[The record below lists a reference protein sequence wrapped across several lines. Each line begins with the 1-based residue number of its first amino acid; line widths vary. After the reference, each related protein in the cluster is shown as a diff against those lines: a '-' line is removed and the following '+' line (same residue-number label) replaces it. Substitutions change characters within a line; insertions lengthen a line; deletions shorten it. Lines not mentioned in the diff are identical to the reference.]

1 MIAIVSCHHPPD
13 DERIYHKQIKTLIG
27 KGCSIR
33 YYTRSTSALDLTGPS
48 IVHNNMNEKVSIKS
62 FINKVF
68 IELALLNDITF
79 IQIHETELLPLLKK
93 IKLRLTHIKTIYD
106 IHENMEALY
115 RTFSNRIKPLKEALI
130 FLRKYQES
138 RYLKYVDQIILANV
152 PISKTPYMESGVPI
166 IIIENFPELKRLNL
180 NLSSKK
186 KYISIVYHGHLA
198 PERGIGDL
206 IEAMHHIKSVHA
218 GANLSLVGTFR
229 TKEFN
234 YKISNK
240 INELSLKKNVKIIPQ
255 VPHDKIWGILQKHSI
270 GVIPFRKTPLTE
282 ENTPTKLFEMMAS
295 GLEIVA
301 TDVPPI
307 RNFVVDTVH
316 WAIAGDPHS
325 IADAILN
332 AFDRMN
338 NPLNISK
345 NQSLIKTRYNW
356 ENRKERY
363 HSLFDLK

>member
-115 RTFSNRIKPLKEALI
+115 RTFSKRIKPLKEGLI
-130 FLRKYQES
+130 FLRNYKES
-138 RYLKYVDQIILANV
+138 RYLKHVDQIILANV
-152 PISKTPYMESGVPI
+152 PMSTNPYVESGIPI

-180 NLSSKK
+180 NLSSTK
-186 KYISIVYHGHLA
+186 KYLSLVYHGHLA
-198 PERGIGDL
+198 PERGLKDL
-206 IEAMHHIKSVHA
+206 IEAMHHIKTVHSDVR
-218 GANLSLVGTFR
+218 LSLIGTFR
-229 TKEFN
+229 TKEFKN
-234 YKISNK
+234 KISNMIIELNLK
-240 INELSLKKNVKIIPQ
+240 DNINIIPQ
-255 VPHDKIWGILQKHSI
+255 VPHDEVWMMLQKHSI

-301 TDVPPI
+301 TDMPPI
-307 RNFVVDTVH
+307 RRFVVDTIY
-316 WAIAGDPHS
+316 WSAPGDPFS
-325 IADAILN
+325 IGNAILN
-332 AFDRMN
+332 AFDQLDN
-338 NPLNISK
+338 SFNISK
-345 NQSLIKTRYNW
+345 NQNLIKQRYNW
-356 ENRKERY
+356 ENRKEQY
-363 HSLFDLK
+363 SSLFDLK